1 MDFRDNAKAL
11 IAEAV
16 DHRRR
21 SRSERDCGNERTMK
35 FFAAQ
40 ALICLDAAGK
50 LLDPGDELAGV
61 IEELAGGAE
70 EEIAS

>member
-1 MDFRDNAKAL
+1 MDFRDNAKSL
-11 IAEAV
+11 ISEAA

-21 SRSERDCGNERTMK
+21 SRNERDCGNERAMQ

-50 LLDPGDELAGV
+50 LLDPGDELQGV
-61 IEELAGGAE
+61 IEEMAGEATP
-70 EEIAS
+70 